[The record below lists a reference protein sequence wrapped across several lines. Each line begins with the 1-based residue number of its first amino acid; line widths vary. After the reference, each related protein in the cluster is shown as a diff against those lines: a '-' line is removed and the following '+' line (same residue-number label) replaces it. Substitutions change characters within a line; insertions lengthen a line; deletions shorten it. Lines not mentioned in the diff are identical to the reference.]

1 MPIWNIFQ
9 TFGIFYNHLAHFV
22 FIRYIF
28 PVLVLCTK
36 KNLAT
41 LDLNLRFPSVEDS
54 PEPSI
59 AITGSQMS
67 ANPSMAM
74 ANGGKSSYLG
84 TVYFLAKIS
93 VTMCTHLKL
102 QWYCEE
108 YQSTYTSILFNFA
121 NFERQ
126 GSANRPNSEFI
137 ESHVFYLCYNLGYN
151 ISVSYICFL
160 FTLTSQ
166 W

>member
-1 MPIWNIFQ
+1 LNPGLPDGLFSNQKSQFGLILEGSRLENVNIF
-9 TFGIFYNHLAHFV
+9 YAHLEYFTD
-22 FIRYIF
+22 IW
-28 PVLVLCTK
+28 
-36 KNLAT
+36 
-41 LDLNLRFPSVEDS
+41 DLRFPSVEDS

-102 QWYCEE
+102 Q
-108 YQSTYTSILFNFA
+108 
-121 NFERQ
+121 
-126 GSANRPNSEFI
+126 
-137 ESHVFYLCYNLGYN
+137 
-151 ISVSYICFL
+151 
-160 FTLTSQ
+160 
-166 W
+166 